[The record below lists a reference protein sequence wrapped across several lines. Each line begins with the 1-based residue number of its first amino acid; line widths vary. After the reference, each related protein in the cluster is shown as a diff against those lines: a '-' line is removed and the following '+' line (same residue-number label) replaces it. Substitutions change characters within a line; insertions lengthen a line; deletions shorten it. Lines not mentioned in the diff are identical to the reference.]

1 MSKKSTESDR
11 ESSPCWKGL
20 EPWIRGQIQRCF
32 QDVLKEEVTEF
43 LGRSRCE
50 RQGGID
56 GAAGSRNGFD
66 KPRKLTMS
74 CGTITVRCP
83 RVRDVEGRF
92 ESRILPFFQRRSKG
106 VNEML
111 PELYLHGLAEGD
123 FDLALRGLL
132 GDEAPLSASTI
143 ARLKKKW
150 QAEFEQWSSRGL

>member
-1 MSKKSTESDR
+1 
-11 ESSPCWKGL
+11 
-20 EPWIRGQIQRCF
+20 
-32 QDVLKEEVTEF
+32 
-43 LGRSRCE
+43 
-50 RQGGID
+50 
-56 GAAGSRNGFD
+56 
-66 KPRKLTMS
+66 MS